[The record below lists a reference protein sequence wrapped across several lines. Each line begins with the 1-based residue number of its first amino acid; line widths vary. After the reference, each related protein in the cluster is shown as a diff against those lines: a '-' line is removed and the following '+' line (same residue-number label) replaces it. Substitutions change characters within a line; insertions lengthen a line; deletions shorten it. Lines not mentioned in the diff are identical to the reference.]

1 MKYEVFPNRLIAFF
15 CADHMVVKGALE
27 EPKPLRFVAIDFMAP
42 NGTDVAIGSCG
53 HFSAGVVGGDEPF
66 PYGRD
71 VQDFAT
77 SFVLG
82 SSGEGKVASL
92 LREVG

>member
-1 MKYEVFPNRLIAFF
+1 
-15 CADHMVVKGALE
+15 MVVKGALE
-27 EPKPLRFVAIDFMAP
+27 EPKPLRFVAKDLMAP
-42 NGTDVAIGSCG
+42 NGTHLAIGSCG

-77 SFVLG
+77 SFFWG

-92 LREVG
+92 LLEVG